1 MKDCTHDAAEYCVF
15 CAICRI
21 CQIDTKE
28 RDDDMKMIRKYEKE
42 NPENIYYTRFL
53 IKYHLE
59 NPDDKYFNY
68 ALRKH
73 YEYYSPEEFT
83 YWPNDYYPPHC
94 PCFFYHSYI
103 CIFCGYCKY
112 CRWGPMGGRDKK
124 SVLLRVQDEIRKWC
138 EIKLYQWENELD

>member
-1 MKDCTHDAAEYCVF
+1 MKDCTHVASEYCVF

-28 RDDDMKMIRKYEKE
+28 RDDDMKMIRKYKKE

-68 ALRKH
+68 ALRKQ
-73 YEYYSPEEFT
+73 YEYYPPEEET
-83 YWPNDYYPPHC
+83 YFPNDYYPP
-94 PCFFYHSYI
+94 
-103 CIFCGYCKY
+103 
-112 CRWGPMGGRDKK
+112 D
-124 SVLLRVQDEIRKWC
+124 
-138 EIKLYQWENELD
+138 

>member
-15 CAICRI
+15 CAICYY
-21 CQIDTKE
+21 CHMCTKE
-28 RDDDMKMIRKYEKE
+28 SYDDMKMIRKYEKE
-42 NPENIYYTRFL
+42 NPEDIYYQDYL

-73 YEYYSPEEFT
+73 YENYPPEEET
-83 YWPNDYYPPHC
+83 YFPNDYYPPHC